1 MSDFLYAIDN
11 ILTQEEYNK
20 YIKLFDNSSNVEKIN
35 DKHKKYGCWDSEYGF
50 NTKKWYL
57 VQIDI
62 KTGERTRPTKKRVV
76 KKKVAKKKKNKV

>member
-11 ILTQEEYNK
+11 ILTQEECNK
-20 YIKLFDNSSNVEKIN
+20 YIKLFDNPSNVEKIN
-35 DKHKKYGCWDSEYGF
+35 DKHRKYGCWNSEYGF

-62 KTGERTRPTKKRVV
+62 KTGERTRPTKKSCEEKSC
-76 KKKVAKKKKNKV
+76 KKEEK